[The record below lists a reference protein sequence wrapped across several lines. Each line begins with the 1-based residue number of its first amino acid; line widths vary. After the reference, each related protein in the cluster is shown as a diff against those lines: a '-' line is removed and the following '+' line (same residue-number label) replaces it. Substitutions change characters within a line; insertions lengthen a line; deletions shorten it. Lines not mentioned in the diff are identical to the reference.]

1 MTAQQIDDFS
11 MPDEGELV
19 AVEVDGTT
27 VAVTVLDGQ
36 VYAFDDT
43 CPHAGC
49 SLSEGELEDDTVV
62 CPCHFARFDVAT
74 GAPVEGVA
82 PSGIDVWA
90 ATFTGGTLELDGPR
104 TPAAS
109 PDSPSPDSTNSA
121 TGPSSSGL
129 DTDIT
134 LLVEREHD
142 SFRRQFAALGD
153 LSDPQELEQAWTSLA
168 DLLEIHA
175 SNEETVLYP
184 MLVRAA
190 EHTAEEAEH
199 AVRDHNEI
207 RHSVRAVA
215 EHPAGSDSWWQAVRN
230 AQQVNEEHLQ
240 EEEQDVLPPFR
251 DSVDRQ
257 RRQQLGEQW
266 VAYHR
271 EHEQA
276 QGLSG
281 QDTDPQEVVEQAAA
295 STVSP

>member
-1 MTAQQIDDFS
+1 VTAQQIDDFS

-19 AVEVDGTT
+19 AVDVDGSP
-27 VAVTVLDGQ
+27 VAVTVLDGRL
-36 VYAFDDT
+36 YAFDDT

-82 PSGIDVWA
+82 PCGVGVWA
-90 ATFTGGTLELDGPR
+90 ARFSDGTLELDGPQA
-104 TPAAS
+104 PAAS
-109 PDSPSPDSTNSA
+109 PDSPPASTTS
-121 TGPSSSGL
+121 PSSSGP

-134 LLVEREHD
+134 VLIEREHD

-184 MLVRAA
+184 VLVRAA
-190 EHTAEEAEH
+190 EDTAQEAEH

-207 RHSVRAVA
+207 RHSVHAVTG
-215 EHPAGSDSWWQAVRN
+215 HPAGSDSWWQAVRN
-230 AQQVNEEHLQ
+230 AQQVNEEHLD

-257 RRQQLGEQW
+257 RRQELGEQW
-266 VAYHR
+266 VAFHR
-271 EHEQA
+271 DHEHA

-281 QDTDPQEVVEQAAA
+281 QDTDPHAVVEQA
-295 STVSP
+295 TSPTAGP